1 MTVHVTIEMDEA
13 VKAKLDALA
22 GSRQAPID
30 EIVAQAVSEMAAED
44 AAFLAAVDAGL
55 ASLDAGEGI
64 PHEEVVAEAMRRR
77 AERNRAA

>member
-22 GSRQAPID
+22 TGRGVPVD
-30 EIVAQAVSEMAAED
+30 EVIAYAVTDMAEEE
-44 AAFLAAVDAGL
+44 AAFLAAVDEGL
-55 ASLDAGEGI
+55 TSLADHGGI

-77 AERNRAA
+77 AERNRTS